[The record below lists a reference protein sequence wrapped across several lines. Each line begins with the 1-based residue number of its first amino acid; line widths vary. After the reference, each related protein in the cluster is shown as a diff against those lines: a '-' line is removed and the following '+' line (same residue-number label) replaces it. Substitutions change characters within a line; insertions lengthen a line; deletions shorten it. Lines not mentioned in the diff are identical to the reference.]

1 MFPDHEAMDESVHI
15 ESLMGQLDVP
25 STLVPVREGSPLADS
40 LGLLERFEVPWHSPN
55 LTINLPV
62 MNAARGDGVGILL
75 DGEGGDELFGFS
87 RYLIA
92 DYVRR
97 GRIFS
102 ALRLASRMPA
112 VGDDRRL
119 QRAVVREFG
128 VKGALPH
135 SAHTFL
141 RHVRGPGHYAPSW
154 LRPRSA
160 RLYLEHDDSWSWKRL
175 SGPRWWARL
184 AYTLTGW
191 REALGH
197 DGLRRRAEYVGLE
210 GGHPFPDDLDLIELV
225 LRFPPEL
232 LFDRRATRPLLREAI
247 RGLVPD
253 DIRLRRDKPSLG
265 SLFYESLQGRD
276 WPMVMRLLGAG
287 EPEVGAF
294 VVDSGNAQGL
304 PRGTRS
310 QPRGEMGVH
319 PLAPGDARML
329 ATSRAGSVVSP
340 RFRGELAE
348 R

>member
-1 MFPDHEAMDESVHI
+1 
-15 ESLMGQLDVP
+15 
-25 STLVPVREGSPLADS
+25 
-40 LGLLERFEVPWHSPN
+40 
-55 LTINLPV
+55 
-62 MNAARGDGVGILL
+62 MNVARSDGVGILL

-87 RYLIA
+87 RYLLA

-135 SAHTFL
+135 SAHAFL
-141 RHVRGPGHYAPSW
+141 RHVRGTRSLRTVVAPAPE
-154 LRPRSA
+154 REA
-160 RLYLEHDDSWSWKRL
+160 L
-175 SGPRWWARL
+175 SGARRL
-184 AYTLTGW
+184 LELETAVRAALVGASAYTLTGW
-191 REALGH
+191 REVLGH

-210 GGHPFPDDLDLIELV
+210 GGHPFLDDLDLIELV

-265 SLFYESLQGRD
+265 SLFYESLQGRTGRR
-276 WPMVMRLLGAG
+276 VMRLLGAG

-294 VVDSGNAQGL
+294 VSIPAMRKVFLEAPEASRGVRWASTLWRLVMLECWLRREHDPSFRRAF
-304 PRGTRS
+304 PRRA
-310 QPRGEMGVH
+310 RGALSSKATDYS
-319 PLAPGDARML
+319 PDASIKV
-329 ATSRAGSVVSP
+329 T
-340 RFRGELAE
+340 
-348 R
+348 